1 MIKLY
6 FCNKHTFVWNP
17 EDACT
22 LRKKYHIVGSLVG
35 RYPIKPFQT
44 QNKWL
49 PFQLMP
55 EETKL
60 LIDKDIAQLVSIPK
74 ETTDTLFIE
83 LFHSHRN
90 KLCEE
95 QISLLKENRR
105 QQILEKADQIYEG
118 KKRKYLENFKKRKKN
133 HEISDI
139 SKEEKASQ
147 SKTSFVE
154 EKSNSEK
161 NSCSIK
167 IELENNLEKDCEKIG
182 NKDASETIENSCDS
196 EPINIDKNAIIEAEL
211 AKITGVSKE
220 FCRVQ
225 LFTECPWKQE
235 TLPVILNYP
244 STEREKIRCAVYKDL
259 WEKDY
264 YITAGSKFG
273 GDFLAYQGDPLKY
286 HALFIVVC
294 MCEEQTLQGYDLVVY
309 GRLGHQVKKTVI
321 LASLDEEGQVDYVTL
336 DWEGEMT

>member
-6 FCNKHTFVWNP
+6 FGNKQTFVWNP

-60 LIDKDIAQLVSIPK
+60 LIDKDIAQL
-74 ETTDTLFIE
+74 
-83 LFHSHRN
+83 
-90 KLCEE
+90 
-95 QISLLKENRR
+95 ISLLKENRR

-118 KKRKYLENFKKRKKN
+118 KKRKYLENFKKRKKTKKN
-133 HEISDI
+133 PEISDI
-139 SKEEKASQ
+139 SKEEKTSQ

-161 NSCSIK
+161 NSCNIK
-167 IELENNLEKDCEKIG
+167 IEQLNNLKKDCKKIG

-196 EPINIDKNAIIEAEL
+196 EPINIDKNTIIEAEL

-220 FCRVQ
+220 LCRVQ
-225 LFTECPWKQE
+225 LFTECPWKHK

-321 LASLDEEGQVDYVTL
+321 LASLDEEGQVDYVTV